1 MGLRVNS
8 NIASINAQRNL
19 SESTGNLQRSLQ
31 RLSSGLRIT
40 RAADDAA
47 GLAISERFR
56 ADIRSIGQAQRNAN
70 DGISFLQIGEGA
82 LNEVSGILVRQR
94 ELAIQAANGT
104 LGDTE
109 RATINNEF
117 QDLTDEINR
126 IAAVTEFNGT
136 SILQGGGSSTFQIGV
151 DNTSNDQITVQSVD
165 ARTSSIG
172 LGAGSAN
179 ATVSTQAAARSALG
193 DLDSAIAQIASLRAS
208 FGTVQNRLESSIRSL
223 AIASENTSAAES
235 RIRDVDFANETA
247 NLTRNQVLQQA
258 GISVLAQANVSTQSA
273 LALLN

>member
-8 NIASINAQRNL
+8 NVASINAQRNL
-19 SESTGNLQRSLQ
+19 ANSTGALQKSLQ

-47 GLAISERFR
+47 GLAISEGFR
-56 ADIRSIGQAQRNAN
+56 SDIRSIGQAQRNAN
-70 DGISFLQIGEGA
+70 DGISLLQIGEGA

-104 LGDTE
+104 LGDAE
-109 RATINNEF
+109 RTTINNEF

-136 SILQGGGSSTFQIGV
+136 TILASGASTTFQIGV
-151 DNTSNDQITVQSVD
+151 NNTANDRITVDSVD
-165 ARTSSIG
+165 ARSSSIG
-172 LGAGSAN
+172 LGAGSGA
-179 ATVSTQAAARSALG
+179 AAVDTVSNAQAA
-193 DLDSAIAQIASLRAS
+193 LDSIDNAIANVASLRAS

-223 AIASENTSAAES
+223 AVAQENTTAAES

-247 NLTRNQVLQQA
+247 ELTRNQVLQQA
-258 GISVLAQANVSTQSA
+258 GISVLSQANVSTQSA
-273 LALLN
+273 LSLLG